1 MKVITVTSA
10 AALALATMLA
20 PAAAGP
26 KEEIEEACE
35 AFQAEYGGEADCTCL
50 GEAAAADTELYEML
64 LEITSPEDIE
74 SAPQKVLDAI
84 DACS

>member
-26 KEEIEEACE
+26 KEDIQEGCE
-35 AFQAEYGGEADCTCL
+35 AFQAEYGGEIDCECL
-50 GEAAAADTELYEML
+50 GDAAAADAELYEML
-64 LEITSPEDIE
+64 LEITSPEDLE
-74 SAPQKVLDAI
+74 DAPQKVLDAI
-84 DACS
+84 EACG